1 MIVTEY
7 EIGRAKISV
16 YRPVLSDEEREQR
29 EKQILTALQLVGRSV
44 AKTRR
49 DTNGDNDQTR
59 DNTKE

>member
-16 YRPVLSDEEREQR
+16 YRPELSDAEREQR
-29 EKQILTALQLVGRSV
+29 EKQILTVLQLVGRSV
-44 AKTRR
+44 AETRR
-49 DTNGDNDQTR
+49 DTNGNNDQTR

>member
-29 EKQILTALQLVGRSV
+29 EKRILTALQLVGRSV